1 MTQINAVKKKGH
13 PKFNVPNYGAR
24 GRSRVPERWRK
35 QRGIDNKKRIKRN
48 FMGAEPTIGYGNPKS
63 IRGVRANGK
72 RIMLVRNARELER
85 LVKGKALEGC
95 DITIASNVSLRK
107 RIEITHIASK
117 ANLNVTN
124 GAYK

>member
-1 MTQINAVKKKGH
+1 MTQIDNVKKKGH
-13 PKFNVPNYGAR
+13 PTFNVPNYGAR
-24 GRSRVPERWRK
+24 SRSRVPERWRK

-72 RIMLVRNARELER
+72 RIMLVRNAKELER
-85 LVKGKALEGC
+85 LVKGKALEGY
-95 DITIASNVSLRK
+95 DITIASSVSLRK
-107 RIEITHIASK
+107 RIEITHLAGK
-117 ANLNVTN
+117 ANLSVTN